1 MPPKKILQL
10 MLACGLLTIAAFY
23 FSGTMAS
30 PRNSVACPQPDTL
43 IYCQYAQQMALGQPY
58 IFSPGDKPSTGSTS
72 HLYPAILAGLYK
84 LGAHGEMLL
93 SAGFALNALF
103 YLIFI
108 FNWWVI
114 ISRLAP
120 RSLLTAGLLV
130 TLSGHA
136 AYCAMAQSDVGLFM
150 AVSSGAFAALLAG
163 RTGWLTALLVLAPW
177 SRPEGIVLAFVLAGT
192 VGWKQHTSRERDWR
206 QWIPVALALLSSAAV
221 LGFNWLLTGMTQY
234 QSVYHKGHFKAYDFG
249 GAVAKT
255 LADLTQMMREL
266 FFGVATNIRQHYFVP
281 VVGAVLA
288 WLGMAVRP
296 WRRTD
301 AWKEAWWFIACMVS
315 ILLVA
320 TSGWQV
326 LNLDRYLSWL
336 LPIWLVYAAEGAT
349 FLSSRLPGDTFRH
362 LPQVV
367 LVGYQIMS
375 LVMAAGIFY
384 SSSLEHQR
392 ICDFFSTVHRQMPAR
407 LTTGGVGASGLV
419 YCMPGRSF
427 RHMSGIVSPDLL
439 SSDPVLNIERLKYHP
454 ELRFDVWIAAYK
466 QSKLE
471 SAKQLLGEPIQI
483 GIHNEAVY
491 LMNWKSLDAAIR
503 PVDPDVLKKLQGWTL
518 VDQVD
523 VGYPEEETRTRYAS
537 FAGERGVT
545 ADPII
550 VSGKIGTNAL
560 TEVGRIITGYDQF
573 TVKVRPNQP
582 VILVM
587 RSVRAADASL
597 TQGMETFQN
606 HFEFNEKLLLAV
618 QIDQASAGQAR
629 VQMPANSTDMV
640 EVSFDIPAKYFT
652 KPEATILIL
661 GGRIALD
668 YWVYQ
673 PKAQPETP

>member
-1 MPPKKILQL
+1 MPPKKILHL

-30 PRNSVACPQPDTL
+30 PGNNIACPQPDTL
-43 IYCQYAQQMALGQPY
+43 IYCQYARQMAEGQPY

-84 LGAHGEMLL
+84 MGAHGEMLL
-93 SAGFALNALF
+93 TAGFALNALF

-114 ISRLAP
+114 ITRLAP

-130 TLSGHA
+130 SMSGQA

-163 RTGWLTALLVLAPW
+163 RTGWLTALLILAPW
-177 SRPEGIVLAFVLAGT
+177 SRPEGMVLAIVLAGAA
-192 VGWKQHTSRERDWR
+192 GWKQYTSRERDWR
-206 QWIPVALALLSSAAV
+206 LWIAVALALLSSAAV
-221 LGFNWLLTGMTQY
+221 LGFNWMLTGIFQY
-234 QSVYHKGHFKAYDFG
+234 QSVYYKGHFKVYDFG

-255 LADLTQMMREL
+255 LADLTQMLREL

-281 VVGAVLA
+281 ILGAVLA

-296 WRRTD
+296 WRRAD
-301 AWKEAWWFIACMVS
+301 AWKEAWWFIACMIS

-326 LNLDRYLSWL
+326 INLDRYLSWL
-336 LPIWLVYAAEGAT
+336 LPIWLVYSAEGAT
-349 FLSSRLPGDTFRH
+349 FLSTRLPGDTFRL

-375 LVMAAGIFY
+375 MVMAAGIFY
-384 SSSLEHQR
+384 SASLEHQR
-392 ICDFFSTVHRQMPAR
+392 IYDFISTVHRQLPAR
-407 LTTGGVGASGLV
+407 LTIGSAGASGLV

-427 RHMSGIVSPDLL
+427 RHMNGIVSPDLL
-439 SSDPVLNIERLKYHP
+439 TPDPVLNIERLKYHP
-454 ELRFDVWIAAYK
+454 GLRFDVWIAAYK
-466 QSKLE
+466 DSKLE
-471 SAKQLLGEPIQI
+471 SAKLLLGDPIQV
-483 GIHNEAVY
+483 GIHDETIHT
-491 LMNWKSLDAAIR
+491 MNWTSLDAAKW
-503 PVDPDVLKKLQGWTL
+503 PVDTNTLKKLPGWTL

-523 VGYPEEETRTRYAS
+523 VGYPEDETRAHYTS
-537 FAGERGVT
+537 VAGERGVT
-545 ADPII
+545 IDPVI
-550 VSGKIGTNAL
+550 VSGIIGTNAL
-560 TEVGRIITGYDQF
+560 TEVGRVITGYDQF

-582 VILVM
+582 AILVM

-606 HFEFNEKLLLAV
+606 HFEFNEKLLLSM
-618 QIDQASAGQAR
+618 QIDEATVGQ
-629 VQMPANSTDMV
+629 VHLQLPAAATDMA
-640 EVSFDIPAKYFT
+640 EVTFDIPAKYFT

-668 YWVYQ
+668 YWLYQ
-673 PKAQPETP
+673 PKDQPKAP